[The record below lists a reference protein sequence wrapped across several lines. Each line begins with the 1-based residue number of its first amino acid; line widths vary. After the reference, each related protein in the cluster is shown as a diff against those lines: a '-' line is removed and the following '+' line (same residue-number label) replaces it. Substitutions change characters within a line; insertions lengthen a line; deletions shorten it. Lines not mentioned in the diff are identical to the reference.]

1 MAVTTPA
8 SGAVQQFDLE
18 PSHLRDRTYAT
29 RQRQRLIDVSALIA
43 FMIVTLYVLPSAL
56 VAPQL
61 STAGR
66 PALLLGLLLTLV
78 WGLNKLHPQL
88 AMRGPQPI
96 RWAVAVWL
104 VTLLLSYAAGQ
115 ARGLTE
121 IEANSTDLS
130 MLYYLVFCGIVLICA
145 DGVPT
150 RRRLDDLVRVLV
162 WSGAVVAIIALVQ
175 ALLEFDLTQYIRL
188 PGFEFH
194 HDLIGFE
201 QRAGFERIASTT
213 GHYIELSAVMAITL
227 PFAIHV
233 ARFGEH
239 RLMRQLATIAGL
251 LIAITIPMTL
261 SRTGILAAL
270 VMGVTMLPA
279 WSWRVRFN
287 LMVVA
292 FGLTAVAIVGR
303 PGFMG
308 TVQSLFTDWSEDNS
322 IQGRTSRYE
331 IVFDFFEQRPWLG
344 RGPGTF
350 VPDLYLILDNQWLG
364 VLVSNGLV
372 GVAGLAAIHLTA
384 IWLAGTTI
392 RRSSVPA
399 DKHLAACLLTAQV
412 IAVVGA
418 GTFDSFAFST
428 FATTVAI
435 CTGFTGALWRLVHH
449 SRQVRST
456 GARLGDPWRP
466 PRPAAAG
473 PAPVSPA
480 PPPMA

>member
-1 MAVTTPA
+1 MAVTTGVA
-8 SGAVQQFDLE
+8 RQFDLE

-29 RQRQRLIDVSALIA
+29 RRRRRLIDVSALIGL
-43 FMIVTLYVLPSAL
+43 MIIALYLLPSAL

-66 PALLLGLLLTLV
+66 PALLLGLVLAAA
-78 WGLNKLHPQL
+78 WGFTKLHPQL

-104 VTLLLSYAAGQ
+104 VALLLSYAAGQ
-115 ARGLTE
+115 SRGLAAV
-121 IEANSTDLS
+121 EATSSDLS
-130 MLYYLVFCGIVLICA
+130 MIYNLVFCGIILACA
-145 DGVPT
+145 DGIPT
-150 RRRLDDLVRVLV
+150 RERLDDLLRVLV
-162 WSGAVVAIIALVQ
+162 WSGAAMALIALVQ
-175 ALLEFDLTQYIRL
+175 ALLELDLTQYIQL

-194 HDLIGFE
+194 HELIGFE

-233 ARFGEH
+233 ARFGQP
-239 RLMRQLATIAGL
+239 RLVRQLATIAGL

-261 SRTGILAAL
+261 SRTGILAAM

-287 LMVVA
+287 LAAVA
-292 FGLTAVAIVGR
+292 LGLTAVAIVGR

-322 IQGRTSRYE
+322 IQGRTSRYD
-331 IVFDFFEQRPWLG
+331 IVFEFFHERPWLG

-350 VPDLYLILDNQWLG
+350 VPDVYLILDNQWLG
-364 VLVSNGLV
+364 ILVSSGLI
-372 GVAGLAAIHLTA
+372 GVAGLATLHLTA
-384 IWLAGTTI
+384 IWLAWKVI
-392 RRSSVPA
+392 KNSSDPA
-399 DKHLAACLLTAQV
+399 DRHLAACLLTAQV

-418 GTFDSFAFST
+418 GTFDSFAFTT
-428 FATTVAI
+428 FATAVAI
-435 CTGFTGALWRLVHH
+435 CTGFTGALWRLTHR
-449 SRQVRST
+449 SPQVRST
-456 GARLGDPWRP
+456 GARLEGEWNRP
-466 PRPAAAG
+466 PPGSAG
-473 PAPVSPA
+473 PAPISPA
-480 PPPMA
+480 GAPVA

>member
-1 MAVTTPA
+1 MAVTAGTARP
-8 SGAVQQFDLE
+8 FDLE
-18 PSHLRDRTYAT
+18 PSHLRDHTYAT
-29 RQRQRLIDVSALIA
+29 RQRQRLIDVSALIGL
-43 FMIVTLYVLPSAL
+43 MILTLFLLPSAL

-66 PALLLGLLLTLV
+66 PALLLGLLLTGI
-78 WGLNKLHPQL
+78 WGFSKLHPEL
-88 AMRGPQPI
+88 SVRGPQPI
-96 RWAVAVWL
+96 RWAVAAWL
-104 VTLLLSYAAGQ
+104 VALLLSYAAGQ
-115 ARGLTE
+115 SRGLAE
-121 IEANSTDLS
+121 VEANSTDLS

-145 DGVPT
+145 DGIPT
-150 RRRLDDLVRVLV
+150 RQRLDDLLRMLV
-162 WSGAVVAIIALVQ
+162 WSGAVMALIALVQ
-175 ALLEFDLTQYIRL
+175 ALLEFDLTQYIQL

-233 ARFGEH
+233 ARFAPT
-239 RLMRQLATIAGL
+239 RLVRQLAAIAGL
-251 LIAITIPMTL
+251 LIAITIPLTL

-270 VMGVTMLPA
+270 VMAVTMLPA

-287 LMVVA
+287 LAVVA
-292 FGLTAVAIVGR
+292 FGLVAVAILGR

-308 TVQSLFTDWSEDNS
+308 TVWSLFTEWSEDNS
-322 IQGRTSRYE
+322 IQGRTGRYE
-331 IVFDFFEQRPWLG
+331 IVYEFFQERPWLG

-364 VLVSNGLV
+364 VLVSSGLV
-372 GVAGLAAIHLTA
+372 GVAGLLALHFTA
-384 IWLAGTTI
+384 IGLAWKTI
-392 RRSSVPA
+392 RRSTDPA
-399 DKHLAACLLTAQV
+399 DRHLATCLLTTQV

-435 CTGFTGALWRLVHH
+435 CIGFTGALWRLSHR
-449 SRQVRST
+449 SPEVRST
-456 GARLGDPWRP
+456 GARLGKP
-466 PRPAAAG
+466 PPPGAAGDLARHTPAATR
-473 PAPVSPA
+473 
-480 PPPMA
+480 